1 MTPSDSP
8 KRICRVPVNLTEREF
23 GDLAVLANAD
33 NRTLSDMLYV
43 IARRYMYGRVRAA
56 APAGQSS
63 RSASEAL
70 HGDFADTSFDPRSH
84 T

>member
-1 MTPSDSP
+1 MATECP

-23 GDLAVLANAD
+23 SDLAALANAD

-43 IARRYMYGRVRAA
+43 IARRYMYGRVRTGAG
-56 APAGQSS
+56 AGQQS
-63 RSASEAL
+63 RSASEAPD
-70 HGDFADTSFDPRSH
+70 GFADTTFEQGSL